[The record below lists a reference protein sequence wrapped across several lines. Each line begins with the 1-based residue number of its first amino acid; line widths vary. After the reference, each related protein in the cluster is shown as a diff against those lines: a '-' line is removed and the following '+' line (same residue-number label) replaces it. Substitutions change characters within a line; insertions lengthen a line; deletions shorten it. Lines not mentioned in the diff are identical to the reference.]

1 MPRCRFRFAT
11 LPGFSMFLDLSMKM
25 HNSPFKSRSHNHSKA
40 GFSLMEILIVI
51 ALIAILGTLTVT
63 QIGNIFDT
71 ANEDI
76 AQEFVNSA
84 LKAPLLKFRIDCGSY
99 PTSADGGLIAL
110 LEEPSTRQG
119 KWRGPYIEELPND
132 PWGNPYLYK
141 YPGAKNTA
149 GFDLWSL
156 GQDPQSDEDNIGNW

>member
-1 MPRCRFRFAT
+1 
-11 LPGFSMFLDLSMKM
+11 MKKKKTGYSSDVKYRQR
-25 HNSPFKSRSHNHSKA
+25 N

-51 ALIAILGTLTVT
+51 ALIAIIGTLTVT

-99 PTSADGGLIAL
+99 PTSEDGGLVAL
-110 LEEPSTRQG
+110 LNEPSTRQG
-119 KWRGPYIEELPND
+119 KWRGPYVEELPDD
-132 PWGNPYLYK
+132 PWGNPYQYK
-141 YPGAKNTA
+141 YPGTNNPN
-149 GFDLWSL
+149 GYDLWSL